1 MQGNDSTTSPCA
13 LRVLTWHVHGNY
25 LWNLSQIP
33 HEIYLP
39 VKPGGAPGYG
49 GRAGAFPWPSNV
61 HDVPAGEVADL
72 DVDCVIFQ
80 SHQNW
85 AQDQY
90 DILAPHQRAGPRI
103 YLEHDPPR
111 HSPTDTPHPV
121 DDPEVLVVHVTH
133 FNQLMWDNGPVPT
146 MVVEHGVVPFD
157 EPPYT
162 GELERGIVVVNNMG
176 RRGRRLGADVFRRVA
191 QEVPLDLVGMNSGEC
206 GGLGEVPPPEL
217 PRFETRYRFMFNPIR
232 YTSLGLAVCEAMML
246 GMPVIGLATTEMAAV
261 VENGVSGWVDTDVDR
276 LIQVMHRLLADPD
289 EARRLGAGAR
299 RVAQERFSIDRFAG
313 DWDLALRRVTDT
325 VASTPATTLPAA
337 TGA

>member
-1 MQGNDSTTSPCA
+1 MHGPDLTTPA
-13 LRVLTWHVHGNY
+13 RPLRVLTWHVHGNY
-25 LWNLSQIP
+25 LWNLCHVP
-33 HEIYLP
+33 HQIYLP

-49 GRAGAFPWPSNV
+49 GRAGAFPWPANV
-61 HDVPAGEVADL
+61 HDVPAGEVAAL
-72 DVDCVIFQ
+72 DVDCVVFQ

-90 DILAPHQRAGPRI
+90 EILSPVQRAGPRI

-111 HSPTDTPHPV
+111 RSPTDTPHPV

-146 MVVEHGVVPFD
+146 MVVEHGVALFD
-157 EPPYT
+157 DVPYT

-176 RRGRRLGADVFRRVA
+176 RRGRRLGADVFSRVA
-191 QEVPLDLVGMNSGEC
+191 REIPLDLVGMGSGEC
-206 GGLGEVPPPEL
+206 GGLGEVSPPEL

-246 GMPVIGLATTEMAAV
+246 GIPVMGLATTEMAAV
-261 VENGVSGWVDTDVDR
+261 IENGVSGWVDTNVDR
-276 LIQVMHRLLADPD
+276 LVEVMRRLLADPE

-299 RVAQERFSIDRFAG
+299 RSARERFSIERFVA
-313 DWDLALRRVTDT
+313 DWDLALRRATGTAPALGPST
-325 VASTPATTLPAA
+325 VPAA
-337 TGA
+337 ARA

>member
-1 MQGNDSTTSPCA
+1 MHGTDTTDQARP

-25 LWNLSQIP
+25 LWNLSHVP
-33 HEIYLP
+33 HELYLP
-39 VKPGGAPGYG
+39 VKAGAPAGYG
-49 GRAGAFPWPSNV
+49 GRGDTFPWPANV

-85 AQDQY
+85 AEDQHE
-90 DILAPHQRAGPRI
+90 ILSPAQRAGPRV

-133 FNQLMWDNGPVPT
+133 FNQLMWDNGWVPT
-146 MVVEHGVVPFD
+146 MVIEHGVVPLED
-157 EPPYT
+157 APYT
-162 GELERGIVVVNNMG
+162 GELERGIVVVNNMA
-176 RRGRRLGADVFRRVA
+176 RRGRRLGADVFQRVA
-191 QEVPLDLVGMNSGEC
+191 AAVPLDLVGMNSTEC

-217 PRFETRYRFMFNPIR
+217 PRFEARYRFMFNPIR

-246 GMPVIGLATTEMAAV
+246 GIPVVGLATTEMAAV

-276 LIQVMHRLLADPD
+276 LIEVMRRLLADPE
-289 EARRLGAGAR
+289 EARRLGAGGR
-299 RVAQERFSIDRFAG
+299 RVARERFSIERFAS
-313 DWDLALRRVTDT
+313 DWDLALRRVTGT
-325 VASTPATTLPAA
+325 VQATGTRTLPATA
-337 TGA
+337 GA